1 MLLFNP
7 SPLTPLC
14 LAAHPIPAPTPTS
27 PPPHSTTPSRTP
39 QDYPIQVDGRNVTDD
54 VHEVLSSIEA
64 FTDRVRSGEFVGATG
79 QPLTNVVSVGIGG
92 SYLGSEFVYQ
102 SLRCDDVAGA
112 ACEGRQLRFLA
123 NVDPVDVSRAIEGL
137 DPANTLVVIC
147 SKTFTTAE
155 TMLNART
162 IRQWLVSAFP
172 DVDEATVVRQHVV
185 AASASIEKTRAFGI
199 SDENVFGFWDW
210 VGGRYS
216 VCSAVGIL
224 PLALHFGMP
233 VMSEFLAGAHSMD
246 RHFVETTSL
255 AENLPVL
262 MALIGVW
269 NSSFL
274 GHSVRAML
282 PYSQALM
289 RFPAHIQQVGVK
301 KKRCGGMSVFV

>member
-1 MLLFNP
+1 MPVLPRSSL
-7 SPLTPLC
+7 SL
-14 LAAHPIPAPTPTS
+14 
-27 PPPHSTTPSRTP
+27 PPHLPTQHPPARTH

-64 FTDRVRSGEFVGATG
+64 FTDRVRNGEFVGATG

-102 SLRCDDVAGA
+102 SLRCDDVAGE
-112 ACEGRQLRFLA
+112 ACKGRQLRFLA

-246 RHFVETTSL
+246 RHFIETTSL
-255 AENLPVL
+255 TENLPVL
-262 MALIGVW
+262 MALVGVW

-289 RFPAHIQQVGVK
+289 RFPAHIQQVGVRVCACVCVVVGAEK
-301 KKRCGGMSVFV
+301 SVV